1 MSIAALPT
9 PVPSLTNSIAD
20 GTPTTASMPV
30 SPREASPQLVA
41 QIKGEN
47 DGEENEVDDVAKE
60 VDPEVCPLSSLVSQG
75 SFVFRWGSLRI
86 CTASGTISLQLLH
99 F

>member
-9 PVPSLTNSIAD
+9 PVPLLTNSIAD

-30 SPREASPQLVA
+30 SPREASPQLIA

-47 DGEENEVDDVAKE
+47 DGEENEVNEVDDMAKE
-60 VDPEVCPLSSLVSQG
+60 VDPEVCPLPSLVSQG
-75 SFVFRWGSLRI
+75 SFVFRLGSLRI
-86 CTASGTISLQLLH
+86 CTASGSISL
-99 F
+99 